1 MGLLNWYRKH
11 KSKIP
16 RESRKEE
23 SSMLERTL
31 TKAKKYG
38 GDPFYECRIKGQL
51 PQTFEYGM
59 NCFLDRI
66 AEQNGE
72 EVAQKV
78 YEELKGIRG
87 GCTITTSALE
97 DIPGIPV
104 LFGVRSGSVALEAYN
119 KAAVKLGLD
128 KQAFFKLDKKD
139 LVRLM
144 LEGSNLELSF
154 FQKTGPKSLHAILAR
169 PSDVLLDSEPW
180 FVKAVD
186 LHKAGKYEEALENYN
201 KAIDTEPLDG
211 RAWLNKG
218 SLLVELKNY
227 EEAVKCFDTVIDI
240 APKMVGGGAW
250 GNKAKA
256 CMELK
261 DYEKAVVCSDKAL
274 EINPN
279 RAGIWNYKACSLW
292 ELKRYKEGVECIN
305 KAIEL
310 EPSEPLL
317 WRNKADALWGM
328 GEYEESVQCC
338 DKALDIEPTNA
349 EVWNIKGLA
358 LTKLGKCTEAV
369 KCYEYALKASP
380 EMDEALLNMAK
391 ALNELKEYEKAL
403 ECIDAALGINPQHA
417 GMCEIL
423 NDKTYALCALERY
436 EEAIECCNKA
446 LKIDETSASAW
457 HNKAIALIMLEK
469 WAECC
474 NCVNHA
480 LLFDPELSKQWKE
493 LLKLPIEPSRVFFIK
508 NEGIFCSERKTIDI
522 KNKDDSSL
530 TIEQFIDGIT
540 PTQMIDALTFALVNK
555 YAKLESKG
563 NVLEDALKELNNI
576 MLCSENMKTS
586 SYDML
591 RESSNEIIH
600 EERKQIEMNQNE
612 IETDIQRT
620 NRLRD
625 RIEKSLKD
633 IRMEQRDI
641 EEQLTGMCL

>member
-16 RESRKEE
+16 CETREEE
-23 SSMLERTL
+23 GSMLESTL
-31 TKAKKYG
+31 IKAKQYG

-128 KQAFFKLDKKD
+128 KNAFFKLDKKD

-144 LEGSNLELSF
+144 LEGSNLELTF

-180 FVKAVD
+180 FVRAVD
-186 LHKAGKYEEALENYN
+186 LHKAGKYKEALENYN

-227 EEAVKCFDTVIDI
+227 EEAVKCFDRVIDI

-256 CMELK
+256 CIELK

-274 EINPN
+274 EINPK
-279 RAGIWNYKACSLW
+279 RAGIWNYKAYSLC
-292 ELKRYKEGVECIN
+292 ELKRYKEAVECIN
-305 KAIEL
+305 KAIKL
-310 EPSEPLL
+310 EPLEPIL
-317 WRNKADALWGM
+317 WRNKADALWGV
-328 GEYEESVQCC
+328 GRYEESVQCC
-338 DKALDIEPTNA
+338 DKALDIEPKNA

-358 LTKLGKCTEAV
+358 LAKLGKYREAV
-369 KCYEYALKASP
+369 KCYEYAIKASP

-391 ALNELKEYEKAL
+391 ALNESKEYEKAV
-403 ECIDAALGINPQHA
+403 ECINTALEINPKHA
-417 GMCEIL
+417 AMCEIL
-423 NDKTYALCALERY
+423 NDKTYALCELERY

-446 LKIDETSASAW
+446 LKIDRTSASAW
-457 HNKAIALIMLEK
+457 HNKAIALVMLEK

-474 NCVNHA
+474 SCVNHA

-493 LLKLPIEPSRVFFIK
+493 LLKLPIEPSRVFFIR
-508 NEGIFCSERKTIDI
+508 NEGVFCLERERIDI
-522 KNKDDSSL
+522 KNEEDSSL
-530 TIEQFIDGIT
+530 TIKQFIDGIR
-540 PTQMIDALTFALVNK
+540 PTQLIDAVTFALVNK
-555 YAKLESKG
+555 YAKLESQG
-563 NVLEDALKELNNI
+563 NVLEYELK
-576 MLCSENMKTS
+576 
-586 SYDML
+586 
-591 RESSNEIIH
+591 
-600 EERKQIEMNQNE
+600 
-612 IETDIQRT
+612 
-620 NRLRD
+620 
-625 RIEKSLKD
+625 
-633 IRMEQRDI
+633 
-641 EEQLTGMCL
+641 